1 MNISEE
7 GDLMDLVDLMKLL
20 SEANGV
26 SGYEGRVRDIVRKKM
41 KPCCED
47 IREDA
52 MGSLICLK
60 RGTQTGAKK
69 RRSIMLAGHMDEIG
83 FMVTK
88 LEDGFIRFT
97 QVGGYDVRILPGQL
111 VNVHGRKTLPGVI
124 GALPP
129 HVTGHGGGVT
139 PMDELF
145 IDVGMSAKELAKQV
159 SVGDWATIDAPC
171 AKLEGDY
178 ICGKTF
184 DDRAGVAAIIICLDE
199 LSRMEHSWDVY
210 GVATVREEIGIQG
223 ATTSTFGVN
232 PDVGVAIDVG
242 FGKQPG
248 VPEDRAE
255 ILDKGPTMTIGP
267 NIHPA
272 LFKHFK
278 DVAKKHEIPVQ
289 ESVTAGGTGTDANAM
304 QITRSGIPT
313 FLFSIP
319 IRNMHTPVETINIKD
334 LRRCGRLMALAI
346 AAMDKDFMD
355 TLTWDSAKDEGDKND
370 A

>member
-1 MNISEE
+1 
-7 GDLMDLVDLMKLL
+7 MDLVALMKLL

-41 KPCCED
+41 ESYCED

-52 MGSLICLK
+52 MGSLIGLQ
-60 RGTQTGAKK
+60 RGTQSGEKN
-69 RRSIMLAGHMDEIG
+69 RRRIMLAGHMDEIG

-88 LEDGFIRFT
+88 LEGGFIRFT

-111 VNVHGRKTLPGVI
+111 INVHGSKKTLPGVI

-129 HVTGHGGGVT
+129 HVTGHGAGVT

-145 IDVGMSAKELAKQV
+145 IDVGLSAKELAKNI
-159 SVGDWATIDAPC
+159 SVGDWATLDAPC
-171 AKLEGDY
+171 VKLEGDFV
-178 ICGKTF
+178 CGKTF
-184 DDRAGVAAIIICLDE
+184 DDRAGVAAILICLDE
-199 LSRMEHSWDVY
+199 LSKMEHSWDVY

-223 ATTSTFGVN
+223 AITSTFGVA
-232 PDVGVAIDVG
+232 PDIGVAIDVG

-255 ILDKGPTMTIGP
+255 MLDKGPTMTIGP

-278 DVAKKHEIPVQ
+278 DVAKTHEIPVQ

-304 QITRSGIPT
+304 QITQSGIPT

-319 IRNMHTPVETINIKD
+319 IRNMHTPVETMNIKD

-346 AAMDKDFMD
+346 AAMDKNFMD
-355 TLTWDSAKDEGDKND
+355 TLTWDLKKDEGDDND
-370 A
+370 S

>member
-1 MNISEE
+1 
-7 GDLMDLVDLMKLL
+7 MDLFALIKQL

-26 SGYEGRVRDIVRKKM
+26 SGHEDRVREVARKKM
-41 KPCCED
+41 KPYCDD

-52 MGSLICLK
+52 MGSLIGLR
-60 RGTQTGAKK
+60 RGSQTGTKN

-88 LEDGFIRFT
+88 IEEGFIRFT
-97 QVGGYDVRILPGQL
+97 QIGGYDVRILPGHHI
-111 VNVHGRKTLPGVI
+111 NVHGSKKTLPGVI

-129 HVTGHGGGVT
+129 HITGAGAGVT

-145 IDVGMSAKELAKQV
+145 IDVGMSAKEVEKHV
-159 SVGDWATIDAPC
+159 NIGDWATLDAPC
-171 AKLEGDY
+171 VKLDGDY
-178 ICGKTF
+178 VCGKTF
-184 DDRAGVAAIIICLDE
+184 DDRAGVAAILICLDE
-199 LSRMEHSWDVY
+199 LSKIDHSWDVY
-210 GVATVREEIGIQG
+210 AVATVQEEIGIRG
-223 ATTSTFGVN
+223 AFTSSFGVN
-232 PDVGVAIDVG
+232 PDVGIAIDVG

-255 ILDKGPTMTIGP
+255 TLGKGPTMHIGP

-272 LFKHFK
+272 LFRHIK
-278 DVAKKHEIPVQ
+278 DTAKLHEIPVQ
-289 ESVTAGGTGTDANAM
+289 EAVSTGGTGTDANAI

-313 FLFSIP
+313 MLFAIP
-319 IRNMHTPVETINIKD
+319 IRNMHTPVETINTKD
-334 LRRCGRLMALAI
+334 LRRCGRLMALSI

-355 TLTWDSAKDEGDKND
+355 TLTWTTPKPEGDKND

>member
-1 MNISEE
+1 ME
-7 GDLMDLVDLMKLL
+7 LFALLKLL

-26 SGYEGRVRDIVRKKM
+26 SGHEDRVRDIVRRKM
-41 KPCCED
+41 KPCCDD

-52 MGSLICLK
+52 MGNLIGLR
-60 RGTQTGAKK
+60 RGFQSGVKN
-69 RRSIMLAGHMDEIG
+69 RRSIMIAGHMDEIG

-88 LEDGFIRFT
+88 IEDGFIRFT

-111 VNVHGRKTLPGVI
+111 VNVHGRRTLPGVI

-129 HVTGHGGGVT
+129 HLAGSGGGVT

-145 IDVGMSAKELAKQV
+145 IDVGMSAKEVAKHI
-159 SVGDWATIDAPC
+159 SIGDWATIDAPC

-178 ICGKTF
+178 VCGKTF
-184 DDRAGVAAIIICLDE
+184 DDRAGVAAVLICLDE
-199 LSRMEHSWDVY
+199 LSRMDHIWDVF
-210 GVATVREEIGIQG
+210 GVATVQEEIGIRG
-223 ATTSTFGVN
+223 AATSTFGVA
-232 PDVGVAIDVG
+232 PDIGVATDVG

-255 ILDKGPTMTIGP
+255 ILGKGPTMTIGP

-278 DVAKKHEIPVQ
+278 DTAKEHEIPVQ
-289 ESVTAGGTGTDANAM
+289 ESVTGGGTGTDANAM

-313 FLFSIP
+313 MLFSIP
-319 IRNMHTPVETINIKD
+319 IRNMHTPIETVNTKD
-334 LRRCGRLMALAI
+334 LWRCGRLMALAI
-346 AAMDKDFMD
+346 AAMDKNFMD
-355 TLTWDSAKDEGDKND
+355 KLTWKTEKAEGDKQ
-370 A
+370 